1 MSMTLQN
8 RKGIIFFVCVVVV
21 LFFSFY
27 GYDRNFQ
34 LDSELLTSGPMMAK
48 WEGVAKNSGYG
59 LGRYHDINK
68 TWLDYTKP
76 STQKREGYKDGY
88 GINSSSIVVVRNY
101 YTSEM
106 LPKAKAVLFENGQ
119 KLPVSKYAFENNQ
132 AIIMFNKNLP
142 LSKAIYGDVT
152 KIRLVDENGS
162 LIPEGIIS
170 DYRSQFGLQG
180 YIFNGLE
187 NHILSFKHWKNIYK
201 GICILLLSV
210 VLALLTFFVS
220 KKYGLLLAVGFFL
233 TFITSPWIRNFSPNL
248 YWVEFTWFIPMLVG
262 IFASLHMDSAKVKIL
277 AYILAF
283 ISILIKSLC
292 GYEYISTIM
301 ASLIAFPLADCFLYQ
316 LKHNYKARN
325 QALKL
330 IIGLGLSALTG
341 FVFAL
346 IIHGYIRGNGD
357 VWQGLINIY
366 NQDILRRTW
375 GTNPK
380 LIGSENIASIKAG
393 ALDVLNV
400 YIFKWHTEVL
410 LGLGARLFPFIAASP
425 AVIWFISYK
434 RHLIAKWDL
443 RIIFLYVIFL
453 VATISWYVLAK
464 QHSYIHRHM
473 NYVLWYFGFIQVCLY
488 SWLKA
493 AELYL
498 ESKGILQLNST
509 EKAENK

>member
-1 MSMTLQN
+1 MSTVLQN
-8 RKGIIFFVCVVVV
+8 RKGIVLFVCMVIV
-21 LFFSFY
+21 LLLNFY

-48 WEGVAKNSGYG
+48 LEGVGKNPAYG
-59 LGRYHDINK
+59 LGRYHDVNK
-68 TWLDYTKP
+68 TWWDYAKP
-76 STQKREGYKDGY
+76 SAQKREGYKDGY
-88 GINSSSIVVVRNY
+88 GINFSSIVVVRNY
-101 YTSEM
+101 YTNEM
-106 LPKAKAVLFENGQ
+106 LPKAKEVLFENGQ
-119 KLPVSKYAFENNQ
+119 KLPISKYAFENNQ
-132 AIIMFNKNLP
+132 AIIMFNRDLP

-152 KIRLVDENGS
+152 QIRLVDENGN
-162 LIPEGIIS
+162 LLPVGIVS

-187 NHILSFKHWKNIYK
+187 SHILSFNHWKNIYK
-201 GICILLLSV
+201 GVCILLLSV
-210 VLALLTFFVS
+210 VLALLIFLIR
-220 KKYGLLLAVGFFL
+220 KKYCILLAVGFFL

-248 YWVEFTWFIPMLVG
+248 YWVEFTWFVPMLVG
-262 IFASLHMDSAKVKIL
+262 IFASMHMDSAKVKIL

-283 ISILIKSLC
+283 ISILFKSLC

-301 ASLIAFPLADCFLYQ
+301 VSLIAFPLADYFLYQ

-330 IIGLGLSALTG
+330 IIGLGLSALIG

-346 IIHGYIRGNGD
+346 IIHGHIRGNGD

-375 GTNPK
+375 GTNPR
-380 LIGSENIASIKAG
+380 LVGAENIASIKAG
-393 ALDVLNV
+393 ALDVLKV

-410 LGLGARLFPFIAASP
+410 LGLGARLFPVIAASP
-425 AVIWFISYK
+425 VVIWFISYK
-434 RHLIAKWDL
+434 KHLLAKWDL
-443 RIIFLYVIFL
+443 RIIFLYVIFFA
-453 VATISWYVLAK
+453 ATISWYVLAK
-464 QHSYIHRHM
+464 QHSFIHRHM

-493 AELYL
+493 VELYL
-498 ESKGILQLNST
+498 GSKGILQLKST
-509 EKAENK
+509 EKVEDK